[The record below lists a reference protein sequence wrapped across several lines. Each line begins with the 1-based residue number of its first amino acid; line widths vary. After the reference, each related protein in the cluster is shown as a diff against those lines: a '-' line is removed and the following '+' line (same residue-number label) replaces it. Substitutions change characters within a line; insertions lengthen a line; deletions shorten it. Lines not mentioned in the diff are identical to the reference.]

1 MSENENIVPPSSI
14 RLGLLIAWRHF
25 RIFKRDFFANIS
37 PTLIDPFLFVT
48 VFGYWLGAQVSP
60 YGKHS
65 YLEFMA
71 PGVAAMT
78 ALFTGFFE
86 GSYAFY
92 VRLEFEHVFKA
103 LLTTPVG
110 PKEILLGELI
120 WLGAKGAI
128 MSFTVSLVLLALGV
142 AHAGFIFLIPVMGIL
157 TGITCGAIGLIAA
170 CYVRNINQF
179 QTIYAWIISPMFFM
193 SGMFVPQSAMP
204 KMMQYA
210 CWVSPFFHG
219 VQLSQA
225 TLWAENVGEAWLIH
239 GSILLLMSVVL
250 VAWAAQRILPRMRM

>member
-1 MSENENIVPPSSI
+1 MSEALALPSSM
-14 RLGLLIAWRHF
+14 RLAFLIAWRHF
-25 RIFKRDFFANIS
+25 RIFKRDWFANIS

-48 VFGYWLGAQVSP
+48 VFGYWLGSQVSP
-60 YGKHS
+60 YGSHS

-71 PGVAAMT
+71 PGIAAMT

-110 PKEILLGELI
+110 PKEILFGELI

-128 MSFTVSLVLLALGV
+128 MSLVVSLVLLVLGV
-142 AHAGFIFLIPVMGIL
+142 AHGQYIYLIPIMGMM
-157 TGITCGAIGLIAA
+157 TAVTCGAIGLIAA
-170 CYVRNINQF
+170 CYIRNISQF

-193 SGMFVPQSAMP
+193 SGMFVPQQAMP
-204 KMMQYA
+204 PFMQYA
-210 CWVSPFFHG
+210 CWISPFFHG
-219 VQLSQA
+219 VQLAQA
-225 TLWAENVGEAWLIH
+225 TLWAEGVGHAWMVHGTILMTFAAALIY
-239 GSILLLMSVVL
+239 
-250 VAWAAQRILPRMRM
+250 WASRRILPRLEA